1 MTWRRMRA
9 VLVAGAVVGLDQ
21 ATKWL
26 VRLSFAREGE
36 TVALVP
42 GFFNLCYV
50 RNAGAAW
57 GILSGWQSFLIVFSL
72 GAMVLLV
79 WRRHLL
85 LGNIPWRWLV
95 LGLLLGGIS
104 GNLIDRIWLGCVVD
118 FLDFY
123 WGNAHFP
130 AFNVADSSIC
140 IGVGLFLLLQWRE
153 ERRAKHGAGR

>member
-1 MTWRRMRA
+1 MRP
-9 VLVAGAVVGLDQ
+9 VLVAGAVIALDQ
-21 ATKWL
+21 VTKWL
-26 VRLSFAREGE
+26 VRDTFLREGASH
-36 TVALVP
+36 VVVP
-42 GFFNLCYV
+42 GFFNFCYV

-72 GAMVLLV
+72 AAMVLLV

-85 LGNIPWRWLV
+85 LGNLPWRWLV

-123 WGNAHFP
+123 WGTAHFP

-153 ERRAKHGAGR
+153 DRRVKRGAGR

>member
-9 VLVAGAVVGLDQ
+9 VLVAGAVVALDQ

-26 VRLSFAREGE
+26 VRLAFAREGE
-36 TVALVP
+36 AQALIP

-85 LGNIPWRWLV
+85 LGNLPWRWLV

-123 WGNAHFP
+123 WGTAHFP

-153 ERRAKHGAGR
+153 DRRVKRGAGR

>member
-1 MTWRRMRA
+1 MTWRRMRP
-9 VLVAGAVVGLDQ
+9 VLVAGAVVALDQ
-21 ATKWL
+21 AAKWL
-26 VRLSFAREGE
+26 VRITFAREGD
-36 TVALVP
+36 THVMIP
-42 GFFNLCYV
+42 GFLNLCHV

-85 LGNIPWRWLV
+85 LGNLPWRWLV

-104 GNLIDRIWLGCVVD
+104 GNLIDRIWLGTVVD
-118 FLDFY
+118 FIDFY
-123 WGNAHFP
+123 WGRWHFP
-130 AFNVADSSIC
+130 AFNVADSAIC

-153 ERRAKHGAGR
+153 ERRGKCGAGR